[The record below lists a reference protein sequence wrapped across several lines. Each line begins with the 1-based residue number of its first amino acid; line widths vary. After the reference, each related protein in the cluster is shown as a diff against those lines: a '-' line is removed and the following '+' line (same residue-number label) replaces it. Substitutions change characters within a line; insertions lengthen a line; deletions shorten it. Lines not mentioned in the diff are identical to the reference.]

1 MKEMKNIGY
10 YEGVLQLRNPDDEV
24 FAYIN
29 KQLFEEPKAKIVKKR
44 IVADGADY
52 YLNDQRFL
60 QKLGKKLREKFNAQL
75 KTSIKLHSTSRM
87 TSKMVYRVT
96 VLARIPSF
104 EVGQIVEVHGKPMKV
119 LEIKK
124 NVRMQEI
131 KTGKKH
137 IFDFEYVN
145 EKMQK

>member
-10 YEGVLQLRNPDDEV
+10 YEGVLQLRNPNDEV
-24 FAYIN
+24 FALIN
-29 KQLFEEPKAKIVKKR
+29 RYLAEEPKARIVKKR
-44 IVADGADY
+44 RMADGADY

-60 QKLGKKLREKFNAQL
+60 QKLGKRLQERFNAQL

-87 TSKMVYRVT
+87 TSKKVYRVT

-131 KTGKKH
+131 KTGRKH
-137 IFDFEYVN
+137 IFGFDYVN
-145 EKMQK
+145 QKVKR

>member
-10 YEGVLQLRNPDDEV
+10 YEGVLQLRNPNDEV

-29 KQLFEEPKAKIVKKR
+29 KQLFEEPKVRIVKKR
-44 IVADGADY
+44 RMADGVDY

-60 QKLGKKLREKFNAQL
+60 QKLGKRLQERFNAQL

-87 TSKMVYRVT
+87 TSRKVYRVT

-131 KTGKKH
+131 KTGKTH
-137 IFDFEYVN
+137 IFDFDYVN